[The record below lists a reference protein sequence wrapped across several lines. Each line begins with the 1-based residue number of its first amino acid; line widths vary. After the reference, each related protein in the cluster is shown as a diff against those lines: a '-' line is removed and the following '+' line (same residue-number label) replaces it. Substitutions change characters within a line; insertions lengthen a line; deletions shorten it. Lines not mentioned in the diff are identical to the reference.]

1 MDVLKD
7 LLHADQFIVELVVS
21 AGIGQEGVSVGY
33 EQIEDLDHL
42 LWEGDRATYAVCTTS
57 QWLLL
62 HVLYY
67 REYCYV

>member
-42 LWEGDRATYAVCTTS
+42 LWEGDRTTYAVCTTS

-62 HVLYY
+62 RVLYY